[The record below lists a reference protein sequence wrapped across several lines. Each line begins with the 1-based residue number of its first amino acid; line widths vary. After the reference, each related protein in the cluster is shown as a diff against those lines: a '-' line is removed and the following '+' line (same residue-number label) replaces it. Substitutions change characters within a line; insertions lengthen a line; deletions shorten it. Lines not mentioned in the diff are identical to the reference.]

1 MDKMEMESL
10 LLIYVWLHMKN
21 WQISDLISIIETVK
35 TEKKSVFHKILA
47 DKLTQ

>member
-1 MDKMEMESL
+1 MESL

-35 TEKKSVFHKILA
+35 TEKNQFFIKY
-47 DKLTQ
+47 